1 MTALTALWRGLNLP
15 ESALDAVTVTG
26 SEPQLPSGFRVG
38 TLAATSIAAVAAA
51 ANEVWRLRGGEHQT
65 VSVDMAHAVREFR
78 SERYLR
84 VNGAA
89 APELW
94 DPIAGA
100 YRCGDGRWVRVHT
113 NFPHHRKA
121 LVTLLG
127 CADDKASVAD
137 AALSWR
143 AEDLETRAVPA
154 GALAFM
160 QRSFGEWDLHPQRA
174 ALVQEPLIA
183 IDRIGDAPPRRLPGN
198 ARRPLDELKVLDLTR
213 IIAGPVGGRALAA
226 HGAEVMRIT
235 SPKLPSIPPLVMDSG
250 RGKLS
255 AALDLTSAEG
265 RAGLERLVAQSD
277 VFLQGYRPG
286 GLAALGF
293 DPERLAEL
301 RPGLIHVSLSAF
313 GFSGPWKDRRGFDS
327 LVQTATGFN
336 DAEARAF
343 GSEGPRP
350 LPCQALDHASGYLLA
365 LGTLTAFLRQ
375 LQEGGSWRIRVSL
388 ARTGLW
394 LRALG
399 TLPEGPSCPEPE
411 PADSEHFLENVES
424 GFGELTTVRHAARL
438 SRTPARWERP
448 SMPLG
453 SNPPVWPV

>member
-1 MTALTALWRGLNLP
+1 MTALTALWLGLGLP

-51 ANEVWRLRGGEHQT
+51 ANEIWRLRGGEHQT
-65 VSVDMAHAVREFR
+65 VFVDMAHAAAEFR

-113 NFPHHRKA
+113 NFPLHRKA

-143 AEDLETRAVPA
+143 AEDLETRAVAA

-160 QRSFGEWDLHPQRA
+160 QRSFEEWDRHPQGV
-174 ALVQEPLIA
+174 ALGQEPLIA
-183 IDRIGDAPPRRLPGN
+183 IERIGDAPPRKLLGD
-198 ARRPLDELKVLDLTR
+198 ARRPLDRLKVLDLTR

-255 AALDLTSAEG
+255 AALDLTNEEG

-293 DPERLAEL
+293 GPERLAEL

-336 DAEARAF
+336 YAEARAF

-365 LGTLTAFLRQ
+365 LGTLTALLRQ
-375 LQEGGSWRIRVSL
+375 LQEGGSWRVRVSL

-399 TLPEGPSCPEPE
+399 TLPEGLSCPEPE
-411 PADSEHFLENVES
+411 PADSEGFLEKLES
-424 GFGELTTVRHAARL
+424 GFGELTVIRHAAKL
-438 SRTPARWERP
+438 SHTPARWERP

-453 SNPPVWPV
+453 SHPPVWPV